1 MIDLL
6 ELYQKEIEVVLI
18 GQGTVLCLRS
28 GKNFKGTIKNL
39 KGKYKWQHSN
49 IILTWMQTVFRC

>member
-1 MIDLL
+1 MEDKGG
-6 ELYQKEIEVVLI
+6 QGTVLGGQGTG

-28 GKNFKGTIKNL
+28 RKNLKGTIKNL

-49 IILTWMQTVFRC
+49 IILTWMSTGSRC